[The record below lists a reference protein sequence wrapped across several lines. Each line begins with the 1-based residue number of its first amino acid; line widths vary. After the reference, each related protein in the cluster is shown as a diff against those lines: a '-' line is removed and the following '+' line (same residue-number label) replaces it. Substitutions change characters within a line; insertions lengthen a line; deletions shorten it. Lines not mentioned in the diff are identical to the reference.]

1 MSQWTCRRILAGLA
15 PPAVHSR
22 VDIERNVEDFLS
34 RHGHL
39 LHVSGIVV
47 SLESLIDKPLVSLV
61 DVQLVEP
68 LAPFALCKGFLGQ
81 RRMVA
86 GTLEH
91 SYLVLYLH
99 HDDGMLL
106 TVNIGDMAEQGGE
119 SLPVGIEDVSRKG
132 RSYLQRLAGGCH
144 STWESPRILL
154 QPQRRIAAHGVL
166 PRTEPQE
173 DDFQIVPPC
182 QIDSLV
188 DKREIELTLSGFRK
202 VPLRRHEH
210 CIESFAAHAW
220 QNAIDIG
227 LARCRRITQFA
238 RKHNHRTAIDGDTA
252 AWAVARNAHLS
263 GRRQHNEGR
272 QDHKGK

>member
-1 MSQWTCRRILAGLA
+1 MDLPTDTRQACA
-15 PPAVHSR
+15 PAVHSR
-22 VDIERNVEDFLS
+22 VYIERDVEDFLS

-68 LAPFALCKGFLGQ
+68 LAPFALCKGFLGHW
-81 RRMVA
+81 RMVA

-106 TVNIGDMAEQGGE
+106 TINIGDMAEQGSE

-144 STWESPRILL
+144 STWEPPRILL
-154 QPQRRIAAHGVL
+154 QPQRCIAAHGVF
-166 PRTEPQE
+166 PRAEPQE
-173 DDFQIVPPC
+173 YDFQIVLPSH
-182 QIDSLV
+182 INSLV
-188 DKREIELTLSGFRK
+188 DEREIKPALSGFRK

-210 CIESFAAHAW
+210 RVEPLRGSYVAGHC
-220 QNAIDIG
+220 Q
-227 LARCRRITQFA
+227 CRPCMLPPSCSVRPQA
-238 RKHNHRTAIDGDTA
+238 
-252 AWAVARNAHLS
+252 
-263 GRRQHNEGR
+263 
-272 QDHKGK
+272 